1 MAPHSST
8 LAWKIPWMGEPG
20 GLQSMGSRRG
30 GRDWATLLSLFTF
43 MHWRRKWQPT
53 PVFLPGESQGQR
65 SLVGCRHGVAQSRTR
80 LTWQQQHLLCS
91 SYNRLEHLF
100 LSICYHLLS
109 ADISPKKAYWAF
121 CVIYFGKIFNYKF
134 LDLGYLF
141 YNMHIIA
148 IYILFIYIGC
158 YSIYTIYCHLYCID
172 IFTEY
177 THTHIY
183 IYIYTYTYIYRLS

>member
-1 MAPHSST
+1 MA
-8 LAWKIPWMGEPG
+8 
-20 GLQSMGSRRG
+20 
-30 GRDWATLLSLFTF
+30 
-43 MHWRRKWQPT
+43 PT
-53 PVFLPGESQGQR
+53 PVLLPGKSQGQG

-80 LTWQQQHLLCS
+80 LTRQQQHLPCS
-91 SYNRLEHLF
+91 SEHLF

-109 ADISPKKAYWAF
+109 VDISPKKAYWAF

-177 THTHIY
+177 I
-183 IYIYTYTYIYRLS
+183 YIYRLS